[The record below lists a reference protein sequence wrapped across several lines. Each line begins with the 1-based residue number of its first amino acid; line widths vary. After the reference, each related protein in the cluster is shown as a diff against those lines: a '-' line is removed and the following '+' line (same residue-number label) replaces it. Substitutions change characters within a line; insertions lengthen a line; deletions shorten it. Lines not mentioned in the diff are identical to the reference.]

1 MDAKTVCVID
11 LISQMIIG
19 QVNHETKIDWM
30 ELSETAHKL
39 LFRDKK
45 MRLILIDIYSGKKQT
60 LLNNISFVQWVPQSD
75 VVVAQSNNNLAI
87 WYNIDLAEH
96 LTLMPIRGEAVE
108 VVREGVSHA
117 LQEKSFLTLIEL
129 LHSCLGPH
137 NSLFAGGPGRTQ
149 LSIG

>member
-1 MDAKTVCVID
+1 MDAKTICVVD

-19 QVNHETKIDWM
+19 QVNHETKIDWI

-45 MRLILIDIYSGKKQT
+45 MRLILIDIYTGKKQT

-87 WYNIDLAEH
+87 WYNIDLPEH
-96 LTLMPIRGEAVE
+96 LTLMPIRGEVLE
-108 VVREGVSHA
+108 VIREGVS
-117 LQEKSFLTLIEL
+117 
-129 LHSCLGPH
+129 
-137 NSLFAGGPGRTQ
+137 
-149 LSIG
+149 

>member
-1 MDAKTVCVID
+1 MAFLPSRDNKKLAFLLDAKTICVVD

-19 QVNHETKIDWM
+19 QVNHETKIDWI
-30 ELSETAHKL
+30 ELSENAHKL

-87 WYNIDLAEH
+87 WYNIDLPEH
-96 LTLMPIRGEAVE
+96 LTLMAIRGEVME
-108 VVREGVSHA
+108 VIREGVSIKCNV
-117 LQEKSFLTLIEL
+117 LY
-129 LHSCLGPH
+129 
-137 NSLFAGGPGRTQ
+137 
-149 LSIG
+149 